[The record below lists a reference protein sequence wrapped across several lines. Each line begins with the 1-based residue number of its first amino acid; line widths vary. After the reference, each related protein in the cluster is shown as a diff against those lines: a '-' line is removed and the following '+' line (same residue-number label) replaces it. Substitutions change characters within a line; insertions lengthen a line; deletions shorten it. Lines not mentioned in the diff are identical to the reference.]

1 MLLLMKPRPDVLQV
15 SKESPWLQ
23 ERFKCSEDEKQK
35 KNEEEHGEV
44 VQQRVME
51 WAKELQSVSE
61 VSEIEDVLSEPFTCT
76 QTD

>member
-1 MLLLMKPRPDVLQV
+1 M

-23 ERFKCSEDEKQK
+23 ERFKCSEDDEQK
-35 KNEEEHGEV
+35 KEEHGEV

-61 VSEIEDVLSEPFTCT
+61 VSEIKDVLKKPFTYGPGYAILYH
-76 QTD
+76 